1 MVAYFVKRTDDN
13 TDDEADE
20 AAIEMTAETES
31 TEAPVVSSGTPENSV
46 NAGSVDQVA
55 NYLVTSES
63 TARLQND
70 LELAQSVVISPEYM
84 VGDDQEYLED
94 YFACYTDGT
103 GFYSVDYKTYQIAE
117 LLVVEMDLESED
129 IAAFL
134 NSFAD
139 DITVDA
145 VYTVYFDIAFV
156 QEDGTLTPSDCVE
169 YFMVE
174 IDVLLYLYP
183 ND

>member
-63 TARLQND
+63 TARL
-70 LELAQSVVISPEYM
+70 
-84 VGDDQEYLED
+84 
-94 YFACYTDGT
+94 
-103 GFYSVDYKTYQIAE
+103 
-117 LLVVEMDLESED
+117 
-129 IAAFL
+129 
-134 NSFAD
+134 
-139 DITVDA
+139 
-145 VYTVYFDIAFV
+145 
-156 QEDGTLTPSDCVE
+156 
-169 YFMVE
+169 
-174 IDVLLYLYP
+174 
-183 ND
+183 